1 MRKTELA
8 LAFLPLVLAAT
19 PATASVVADPEGDIL
34 PTFVGVPSPDLD
46 VTDFF
51 VILNSMNNF
60 VIEAEFAGA
69 INPATNALYIIGVDT
84 GAGAIAPFADIGQPN
99 VTFDQAIVIAG
110 ATGTGVVSGSAIEV
124 AFDGN
129 AFRAVVP
136 LSLLPSTGAA
146 PGEYGF
152 NIWPRVGFGNNNQ
165 ISDFAPENALLR
177 AVPEPST
184 WLMMLLGFG
193 AISYSMRRQRR
204 EKIAQLA

>member
-1 MRKTELA
+1 MRKIGLA
-8 LAFLPLVLAAT
+8 LAFLPLVLAA
-19 PATASVVADPEGDIL
+19 PAAASVVTDPEGDIL
-34 PTFVGVPSPDLD
+34 STFVGVPSPDLD
-46 VTDFF
+46 VTTFF

-69 INPATNALYIIGVDT
+69 INPATNALYVIGVDT

-110 ATGTGVVSGSAIEV
+110 ATGTGAVSGNSIEV
-124 AFDGN
+124 AIDGN

-146 PGEYGF
+146 PGGYGF

-177 AVPEPST
+177 TAVPEPSS

-193 AISYSMRRQRR
+193 LMGTAIRYRRAKPQF
-204 EKIAQLA
+204 A

>member
-1 MRKTELA
+1 MRKIGLA
-8 LAFLPLVLAAT
+8 LAFLPLVLAA
-19 PATASVVADPEGDIL
+19 PAAASVVTDPEGDIL
-34 PTFVGVPSPDLD
+34 PTFVGIPSPDLD
-46 VTDFF
+46 VTTFF

-69 INPATNALYIIGVDT
+69 INPATNALYVIGVDT

-110 ATGTGVVSGSAIEV
+110 ATGAGTVGSNPIEV
-124 AFDGN
+124 AIDGN

-146 PGEYGF
+146 AGEYGF

-177 AVPEPST
+177 TVPEPAT
-184 WLMMLLGFG
+184 WAMMLLGFG
-193 AISYSMRRQRR
+193 AVGFAMRRRR
-204 EKIAQLA
+204 APVLAQVA